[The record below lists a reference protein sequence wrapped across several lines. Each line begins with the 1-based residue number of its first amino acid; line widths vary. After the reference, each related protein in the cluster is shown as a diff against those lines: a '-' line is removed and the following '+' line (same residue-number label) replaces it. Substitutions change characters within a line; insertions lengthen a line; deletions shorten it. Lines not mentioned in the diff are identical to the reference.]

1 MEQGAAAEILGA
13 DIVMMQTDYLV
24 LSYPP
29 EIGQ

>member
-24 LSYPP
+24 LL
-29 EIGQ
+29 QRQL